1 MENQNKKCEPT
12 GTFFNWLK
20 IQKPTGTFFNGLKNE
35 RKNKMSKVVKFITLG
50 CKVNQYE
57 TNAMAQKFLEKGYQI
72 IEEETPENE
81 EIKPDIC
88 IINTCTVTN
97 MSDRKSRQMLRRM
110 KEKNPNTIVVA
121 VGCYAQVAKE
131 ELAKISEIDLVL
143 GNNEKVE
150 IVRHIEEYINNH
162 IDNVELEDVMYSKEF
177 SDFGNVTYT
186 EKTRAVIKIQDGC
199 DRFCSYCII
208 PYARGR
214 VRSRKPESIVSEI
227 TQIASNGIK
236 EVVITGIHIASY
248 GKDFSMSKDP
258 ELQNYKL
265 IDLLEEIN
273 SINGIQRIRLGSIEP
288 LLITEEFVERL
299 KKLEKICHHFHL
311 SLQSGCDETLKRM
324 NRRYTTEQ
332 FKEIV
337 RLLRNAYDDVNLT
350 TDVIVGFPGE
360 TDEEFSKTYKFLEEI
375 KFYKMHIFKYSP
387 RKGTKAAVMPNQISG
402 DIKEERSRKLIE
414 LSDKNEI
421 EYNESYIGKNVEVLF
436 EEEKD
441 GIFKGHTQNY
451 IMVYCEL
458 NKNLENQVISV
469 RCEKAE
475 QEHIL
480 GNFIVQQ

>member
-1 MENQNKKCEPT
+1 
-12 GTFFNWLK
+12 
-20 IQKPTGTFFNGLKNE
+20 
-35 RKNKMSKVVKFITLG
+35 MSKVVRFITLG

-57 TNAMAQKFLEKGYQI
+57 TNAMAQKFLERGYQI
-72 IEEETPENE
+72 IEEITPENE
-81 EIKPDIC
+81 DIKPDIC

-110 KEKNPNTIVVA
+110 KEKNSATIVVA

-131 ELAKISEIDLVL
+131 ELAKIPEIDLVL

-150 IVRHIEEYINNH
+150 IVRHVEEYLNNH
-162 IDNVELEDVMYSKEF
+162 IDNVELDDVMYSKEF
-177 SDFGNVTYT
+177 SDFGDVTYT

-214 VRSRKPESIVSEI
+214 VRSRKPESIISEI
-227 TQIASNGIK
+227 TQIASKGIK

-248 GKDFSMSKDP
+248 GKDFAMSKDDKFK
-258 ELQNYKL
+258 NYGL

-273 SINGIQRIRLGSIEP
+273 QIQGIQRIRLGSIEP

-337 RLLRNAYDDVNLT
+337 NLLRDAYEDVNLT
-350 TDVIVGFPGE
+350 TDIIVGFPGE
-360 TDEEFSKTYKFLEEI
+360 TDEEFSKTYQFLDEI
-375 KFYKMHIFKYSP
+375 KFYKMHVFKYSP

-414 LSDKNEI
+414 VSDKNEI
-421 EYNESYIGKNVEVLF
+421 EYNKSYIGKNVEVLF
-436 EEEKD
+436 EEEKN
-441 GIFKGHTQNY
+441 GMYKGHTQNY
-451 IMVYCEL
+451 IMVYCKSE
-458 NKNLENQVISV
+458 KNLDNKIVDVVCEN
-469 RCEKAE
+469 AE
-475 QEHIL
+475 QEHIMGKIL
-480 GNFIVQQ
+480 